1 MNFKEALKKEADH
14 FNNNIVEGVINL
26 IDGEMARAAE
36 QGKYY
41 INYPLTHIA
50 EEDQIV
56 KNYKEQGYEIESIR
70 RLIEASYLTELF
82 LSIKRENNLFM
93 IGDVKPNSSVL
104 YLRRPSSVPEVIL
117 PH

>member
-56 KNYKEQGYEIESIR
+56 KNYKEQG
-70 RLIEASYLTELF
+70 F
-82 LSIKRENNLFM
+82 
-93 IGDVKPNSSVL
+93 SVDTIISDDYGLAL
-104 YLRRPSSVPEVIL
+104 YISWA
-117 PH
+117 